1 MKNMATSYEQ
11 LKKSFTLLNELVEDS
26 KKNKELKEKAD
37 TQFKTLKDELEQTKK
52 LRKVTLEKKI

>member
-1 MKNMATSYEQ
+1 MATSYEQ